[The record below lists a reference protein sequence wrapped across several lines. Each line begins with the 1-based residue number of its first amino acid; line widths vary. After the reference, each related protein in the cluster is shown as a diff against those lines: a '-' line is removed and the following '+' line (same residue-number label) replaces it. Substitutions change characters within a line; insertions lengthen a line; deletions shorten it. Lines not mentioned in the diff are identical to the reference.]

1 MHLQVGLLLDGQ
13 RGHAHVNEL
22 DALTT
27 GPLGLLN
34 VLETQLGL
42 LRQEPSGADRVLQ
55 FRELLKKLDGP
66 ERFYHQSFAVDEL
79 GTASTLLAWRDQW
92 HLHGWTH
99 GNINPLASASSR
111 RLRDMADLEAHA
123 HDKLA
128 PGIGERLALV
138 DDALTRLPARIAHLS
153 LLEPLSWW
161 PIAWQKVLRHLS
173 PLEPSQAVGTAAP
186 GTLLGDLQ
194 RALLDNDTGSR
205 LRWRDDGSLKVFQA
219 ETGWLVTHA
228 WGSCARSRAF
238 GPGVAPAS
246 RCSGGTSRPKRT
258 WMSCA

>member
-55 FRELLKKLDGP
+55 FREMLKKLDGP

-99 GNINPLASASSR
+99 GNVNPLGSASSR

-138 DDALTRLPARIAHLS
+138 DDALTRLP
-153 LLEPLSWW
+153 
-161 PIAWQKVLRHLS
+161 
-173 PLEPSQAVGTAAP
+173 
-186 GTLLGDLQ
+186 
-194 RALLDNDTGSR
+194 
-205 LRWRDDGSLKVFQA
+205 
-219 ETGWLVTHA
+219 
-228 WGSCARSRAF
+228 
-238 GPGVAPAS
+238 PAS
-246 RCSGGTSRPKRT
+246 LT
-258 WMSCA
+258 